1 MTISKP
7 IKYSSLRYQQWPV
20 TQAETTTSTPEE
32 NFDQQPTLLD
42 IEPITNKYQ
51 ESILNYYVPT
61 KPLSINSYSVI
72 DNVISNFYIDKISSI
87 YHKSHETLQQLITKE
102 RIDSQSKIK
111 TLPSEQLNQVLKFGQ
126 PILVN

>member
-1 MTISKP
+1 M
-7 IKYSSLRYQQWPV
+7 
-20 TQAETTTSTPEE
+20 
-32 NFDQQPTLLD
+32 
-42 IEPITNKYQ
+42 
-51 ESILNYYVPT
+51 PT

-111 TLPSEQLNQVLKFGQ
+111 TLPSEQLNQVLKICQ
-126 PILVN
+126 PISSINH

>member
-20 TQAETTTSTPEE
+20 QAETTTSTPEE
-32 NFDQQPTLLD
+32 NFDHQPTLLD